1 VAWTKRGPADSGR
14 EAIWG
19 MEVDEVELKVKLDEG
34 LRDES
39 VRNDMALG
47 IIRPFDA
54 VSKHSY

>member
-1 VAWTKRGPADSGR
+1 
-14 EAIWG
+14 
-19 MEVDEVELKVKLDEG
+19 MEVDEMELKVKLDEG

-54 VSKHSY
+54 VSKHSH